1 VKKTQTKLLTPHFAL
16 KMEKINMKDSPKDE
30 EDVEVCVQC
39 DDLIAAVTQDNKSI
53 EEVCEEK

>member
-1 VKKTQTKLLTPHFAL
+1 
-16 KMEKINMKDSPKDE
+16 MEKINMKDSPKDE